1 MPEISRFL
9 GMIPLVIEAH
19 YVGDYVIWLK
29 FSDGVEGEVELKD
42 ELWGPVFE
50 PLKDKEEF
58 KKFRVHPDLHTIMWE
73 NGADFAPEFLYTIVQ
88 VTA

>member
-1 MPEISRFL
+1 
-9 GMIPLVIEAH
+9 MIPLVIEAH
-19 YVGDYVIWLK
+19 YVSDYVIWLK
-29 FSDGVEGEVELKD
+29 FSDGVEGEVELED

>member
-1 MPEISRFL
+1 
-9 GMIPLVIEAH
+9 MIPLVIEAH

-58 KKFRVHPDLHTIMWE
+58 KKFRVHPDLRTITWE

-88 VTA
+88 VAA

>member
-1 MPEISRFL
+1 
-9 GMIPLVIEAH
+9 MIPLVIEAH

-29 FSDGVEGEVELKD
+29 FSDGVAGEVELKD

>member
-1 MPEISRFL
+1 
-9 GMIPLVIEAH
+9 MIPRVIEAH

-29 FSDGVEGEVELKD
+29 FSDGAEGEVELED

-50 PLKDKEEF
+50 LLRDKKEF
-58 KKFRVHPDLHTIMWE
+58 KKFRVHPELHTIVWE
-73 NGADFAPEFLYTIVQ
+73 NEADFAPEFLYSIVR

>member
-1 MPEISRFL
+1 
-9 GMIPLVIEAH
+9 MIPRVIEAH

-29 FSDGVEGEVELKD
+29 FSDGVEGEVDLKD

-50 PLKDKEEF
+50 PLKDKEKF
-58 KKFRVHPDLHTIMWE
+58 KKFRVHPDLHTMIWE
-73 NGADFAPEFLYTIVQ
+73 NEADFAPEFLYSIVK

>member
-1 MPEISRFL
+1 
-9 GMIPLVIEAH
+9 MIPLVTEAH

-50 PLKDKEEF
+50 PLNDKEEF

>member
-1 MPEISRFL
+1 
-9 GMIPLVIEAH
+9 MIPLVIEAH

-50 PLKDKEEF
+50 PLKNKEEF

-73 NGADFAPEFLYTIVQ
+73 NGADFAPEFLYSIVQ

>member
-1 MPEISRFL
+1 MSKSVCIEK
-9 GMIPLVIEAH
+9 MIPLVIEAH

-50 PLKDKEEF
+50 PLKDEKEF
-58 KKFRVHPDLHTIMWE
+58 KKFRVHPDLHTITWE
-73 NGADFAPEFLYTIVQ
+73 NEADFAPEFLYSIVK

>member
-1 MPEISRFL
+1 MMPR
-9 GMIPLVIEAH
+9 VIEAH

-50 PLKDKEEF
+50 PLKEKEEF

-73 NGADFAPEFLYTIVQ
+73 NEADFAPEFLYGIVK
-88 VTA
+88 VSA